1 MTKKLVSK
9 KMNINN
15 ADKFV
20 QSVSTYTDSYY
31 VFAGKHTPYAGSSDL
46 VISQPEDSVKQ
57 NVISVYD
64 DMLFGKKVT
73 AADIN
78 KVIPRYDWTNGN
90 VYAQYDDIDGE
101 LLTKEFYAVV
111 NTGAQYLVYKCLYN
125 NNGANSTVE
134 PSGTDQNPFE
144 TPNDGY
150 IWKYMYTAN
159 DTYMSKFATASF
171 MPLIANTSV
180 ATNATEGSIEVIA
193 IDPDNAGNRYNNY
206 LSGIFKEVGDIKVGG
221 NELIYKISGVSD
233 NNPSS
238 SVNDFYNTC
247 VIKMTSGAAAG
258 EFRIIENYIGSSEQK
273 ITLSPGE
280 WLGEISVNDTYEISP
295 GVVVFDSGGTK
306 QSNCIARAII
316 SPTSGNS
323 VSKVEILNAG
333 SGYRSAVCAILA
345 PSVIST
351 LTDWANA
358 SLRAIISPPGG
369 HGSNISNELGANR
382 VGISIK
388 FQENE
393 SGYITLE
400 NDYRQVG
407 ILKNPLFANLH
418 LVLDTAP
425 GQQIGNFVIGENVY
439 SYTPTVLAGTVA
451 INSTSAAV
459 TGTGTYFEE
468 SLDVGN
474 KVLITDGTSN
484 IFANV
489 ASITSNT
496 SFTLAVNANFLATS
510 ATISKMSVSD
520 VGVVTGNTS
529 GITLTNVSVAG
540 VSPTTYFT
548 KIVGEDSYATGVVDI
563 AVAPPT
569 LPASINLTS
578 PNFFNVF
585 TQLTKFTGTKSG
597 ATNFIPDETLY
608 GPETAISYNRPEA
621 KFHSYVDASPDEIYV
636 TNVKNIFPL
645 GGATMTGATSGAVIN
660 LSYKY
665 DGWLVKDSGD
675 VVYVENVDPIT
686 RASNKSE
693 TVKLILEF

>member
-1 MTKKLVSK
+1 MTKKLVSQ

-15 ADKFV
+15 ADNFM
-20 QSVSTYTDSYY
+20 QSVLTYEDAYY
-31 VFAGKHTPYAGSSDL
+31 VFTGKHTPYVGSSDI
-46 VISQPEDSVKQ
+46 VITQPEDSVRQ
-57 NVISVYD
+57 NVINVYD
-64 DMLFGKKVT
+64 DMLFGKRVT
-73 AADIN
+73 STDIN

-90 VYAQYDDIDGE
+90 VYQQYDDTDGE

-111 NTGAQYLVYKCLYN
+111 NAGAQYLVYKCLYN

-193 IDPDNAGNRYNNY
+193 IDPDNSGNRYDNY
-206 LSGIFKEVGDIKVGG
+206 FTGTFISINDIKVGG
-221 NELIYKISGVSD
+221 NELLYNISASASGLD
-233 NNPSS
+233 H
-238 SVNDFYNTC
+238 FYDTC
-247 VIKMTSGAAAG
+247 IIKMTSGAASG
-258 EFRIIENYIGSSEQK
+258 EYKIITNYVGSTRQ
-273 ITLSPGE
+273 ITLESADGGFNSPIAIG
-280 WLGEISVNDTYEISP
+280 DTYEISP
-295 GVVVFDSGGTK
+295 YVVVFDTGGSK
-306 QSNCIARAII
+306 QSNCIARAVI
-316 SPTSGNS
+316 SSTSGNS

-345 PSVIST
+345 PPVIT
-351 LTDWANA
+351 GLTGWSNA
-358 SLRAIISPPGG
+358 SLRAIMSPPGG
-369 HGSNISNELGANR
+369 HGSNPANELGANR
-382 VGISIK
+382 VGITIK

-425 GQQIGNFVIGENVY
+425 GQQIGNFAIGENVY
-439 SYTPTVLAGTVA
+439 SYTPTVLAGNVA
-451 INSTSAAV
+451 ITTGSATV
-459 TGTGTYFEE
+459 TGTDTHFNE
-468 SLDVGN
+468 SLSIGN

-489 ASITSNT
+489 SSIASNT
-496 SFTLAVNANFLATS
+496 SLTLAVNSNFTSAS
-510 ATISKMSVSD
+510 ATISRMSVND

-529 GITLTNVSVAG
+529 GITVTNVSVAG
-540 VSPTTYFT
+540 VSPTAYFT

-563 AVAPPT
+563 ADP
-569 LPASINLTS
+569 LPASINGTN
-578 PNFFNVF
+578 PNFFTVF
-585 TQLTKFTGTKSG
+585 TQLTKFVGSKQG
-597 ATNFIPDETLY
+597 ATNFIADETLY
-608 GPETAISYNRPEA
+608 GEETGVSYTRPEA
-621 KFHSYVDASPDEIYV
+621 KFHSYVENGSSDEIYA

-645 GGATMTGATSGAVIN
+645 GSATMTGATSGAVMN